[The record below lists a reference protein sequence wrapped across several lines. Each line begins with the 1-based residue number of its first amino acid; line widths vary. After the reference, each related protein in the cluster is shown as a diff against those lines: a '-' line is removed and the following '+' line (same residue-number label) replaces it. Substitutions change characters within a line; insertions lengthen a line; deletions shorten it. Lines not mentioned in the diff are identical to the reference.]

1 MLGNHAVE
9 ALDVFEGAT
18 HEDGIGDALAV
29 VREDAHLRAR
39 ACHRTQRRKMLAFQ
53 SLCDGTDGTH
63 LDPVGCLAQIQHL
76 VDDGSRVL
84 SGRRIGHRMH
94 GGVAAHGG
102 RAGASEDGFGI
113 LAAGLAQVRVNVHE
127 AG

>member
-1 MLGNHAVE
+1 
-9 ALDVFEGAT
+9 
-18 HEDGIGDALAV
+18 
-29 VREDAHLRAR
+29 
-39 ACHRTQRRKMLAFQ
+39 MLAFQ
-53 SLCDGTDGTH
+53 SLCDGSDGTH